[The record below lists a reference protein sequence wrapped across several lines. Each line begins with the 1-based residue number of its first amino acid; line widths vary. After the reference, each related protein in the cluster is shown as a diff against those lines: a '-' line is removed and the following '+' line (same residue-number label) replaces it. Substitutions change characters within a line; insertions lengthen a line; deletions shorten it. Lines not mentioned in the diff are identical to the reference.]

1 MIFVY
6 RLERFGPNFYL
17 ALFIFFNSFYSITSF
32 SFVSDEYRWII
43 TKLYPFIIIPNMA
56 AGPLLYLFFLSI
68 TRPDFKFKRI
78 YLLHFAPSLLFFI
91 NGSDYLFW
99 DADQKAQ
106 LINSYFVNARVV
118 FNMPTTFFPYY
129 WHVLFRMSQTFIYVV
144 LATVLFYKRFKLNDF
159 KFSNNQKIPFG
170 YLALFLLFFF
180 IHFLTTLIIG
190 IRLNPQYDDLLNHT
204 DDLNVLLISSRT
216 SFTLFILVSLFHPK
230 LVFEKYFNDQSVIA
244 RKTSVTTNSD
254 SQKYDLDEID
264 KIFSEYINS
273 KPFLEMGFSLNSMS
287 DGMKLPVHQISYFI
301 KQRNNQSFN
310 DWKNELRIN
319 HAVKLIESGEAKQ
332 LTLESISMQC
342 GYRSR
347 ANFVDAFKKVMNMTP
362 SDYLTKH
369 NKSS

>member
-32 SFVSDEYRWII
+32 SFVSNEYRWII

-56 AGPLLYLFFLSI
+56 AGPLMYLFFLSI
-68 TRPDFKFKRI
+68 TQRDFKFKRI

-99 DADQKAQ
+99 DADLKAQ
-106 LINSYFVNARVV
+106 LINSYYVNARAA

-129 WHVLFRMSQTFIYVV
+129 WHVLFRMTQTFIYVV

-159 KFSNNQKIPFG
+159 RFSNNQKIPFG

-190 IRLNPQYDDLLNHT
+190 ILLNPQYDDLLNHT

-216 SFTLFILVSLFHPK
+216 SFTFFILVSLFHPK
-230 LVFEKYFNDQSVIA
+230 LVFEKYFNDQPVIA
-244 RKTSVTTNSD
+244 RKSSVTTDSD

-264 KIFSEYINS
+264 KIFSEYIIS

-301 KQRNNQSFN
+301 KQRNSQSFN

-319 HAVKLIESGEAKQ
+319 HAVELIESGEAKQ
-332 LTLESISMQC
+332 LTLESISLQC

-362 SDYLTKH
+362 SEYLAKH
-369 NKSS
+369 NKS

>member
-1 MIFVY
+1 MIFIY

-32 SFVSDEYRWII
+32 SFVSNELRWII

-78 YLLHFAPSLLFFI
+78 YLLHFVPSLIFFI

-99 DADQKAQ
+99 DSAQKAQ
-106 LINSYFVNARVV
+106 LVESFYTDARAV
-118 FNMPTTFFPYY
+118 FNMPTAFFPYY
-129 WHVLFRMSQTFIYVV
+129 WHVIFRMTQTFIYVI
-144 LATVLFYKRFKLNDF
+144 LAIVLFYKRFKLNDF
-159 KFSNNQKIPFG
+159 KFVNNQKIPFG
-170 YLALFLLFFF
+170 YLALFLLFFL

-190 IRLNPQYDDLLNHT
+190 IRLNPQYDDLLNHL
-204 DDLNVLLISSRT
+204 DDLNILLVSSRT
-216 SFTLFILVSLFHPK
+216 SFTMFILVSLFHPK
-230 LVFEKYFNDQSVIA
+230 LVFEKYFNEQPKIV
-244 RKTSVTTNSD
+244 RKSSVTKDSD
-254 SQKYDLDEID
+254 SQKYDLDEIERA
-264 KIFSEYINS
+264 FTEYMLT
-273 KPFLEMGFSLNSMS
+273 KPCLEMGFSLNSMS

-301 KQRNNQSFN
+301 KQRYNQNFN

-319 HAVKLIESGEAKQ
+319 HAVELIESGEAKH

-347 ANFVDAFKKVMNMTP
+347 ANFVDAFKKMKGVPP
-362 SDYLTKH
+362 SEFLAKF
-369 NKSS
+369 NKA